1 LHDSFGK
8 RNGEGGGG
16 GAGEKPL
23 AKEICRC
30 RGVFEEGK
38 EDVMMTV
45 WNPRRIQGA
54 VGDGGRQ
61 WRWRLAEKSIKKKK
75 RKTN

>member
-1 LHDSFGK
+1 MEA
-8 RNGEGGGG
+8 RGE
-16 GAGEKPL
+16 AP

-54 VGDGGRQ
+54 VGDGGGNGGGG
-61 WRWRLAEKSIKKKK
+61 WLKSQ
-75 RKTN
+75 